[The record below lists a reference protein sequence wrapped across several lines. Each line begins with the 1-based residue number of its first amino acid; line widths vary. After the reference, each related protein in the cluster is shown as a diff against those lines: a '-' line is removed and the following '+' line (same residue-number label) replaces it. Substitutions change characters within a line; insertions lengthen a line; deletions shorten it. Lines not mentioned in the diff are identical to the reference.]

1 MSNPSPLDLGRAAA
15 ARLGQTDWQLEAEP
29 VAEPE
34 PPPAAPP
41 PRSPVPLPRTAV
53 PPSVVPPAPDRIL
66 EAMLFVG
73 GPPLTADAVAAVIR
87 GFTPDRF
94 REAIDALNKLYRN
107 QGRPYSIQP
116 QGAGF
121 VLAVKP
127 AYRSVKEKLFG
138 GPREARLSQPALD
151 VLALVAY
158 RQPLTKADLDAL
170 RGADSGATLR
180 QLVRLGLIAVTRRT
194 EAEGLDVGY
203 GTTPRFLELFG
214 LTSLDDLPRLADT
227 NRG

>member
-1 MSNPSPLDLGRAAA
+1 MADPTPIDLGRAAA
-15 ARLGQTDWQLEAEP
+15 AHLGQTDWQLEAEP
-29 VAEPE
+29 VAEPD
-34 PPPAAPP
+34 PPPVPPPP
-41 PRSPVPLPRTAV
+41 PRSPIPFPRTAV
-53 PPSVVPPAPDRIL
+53 PPSAAPPAPERIL
-66 EAMLFVG
+66 EALLFVG

-94 REAIDALNKLYRN
+94 REAIDTLNKTYRT
-107 QGRPYSIQP
+107 QGRPYAIQP

-127 AYRSVKEKLFG
+127 AYRSLKEKLFG

-170 RGADSGATLR
+170 RGVDSGATLR
-180 QLVRLGLIAVTRRT
+180 QLVRLGLVAVTRR
-194 EAEGLDVGY
+194 AEEVDVGY

-214 LTSLDDLPRLADT
+214 LASLDDLPRLADT